1 MILRAGANY
10 VKTITGPVTAFLP
23 AGQPLGTVITV
34 QKADE
39 SDYAITVFGNVKG
52 AYAGLPL
59 LHQSSDALQF
69 KAAADGSWWPVTNDP
84 NLGGGPGSGTQGI
97 QGIPGPAGPPG
108 MQGAQGVKGDPGVQG
123 LTGPPGSAALTPDPT
138 HPGLYYLGA

>member
-1 MILRAGANY
+1 MILRPGANY
-10 VKTITGPVTAFLP
+10 VKTGSGPVTAVLP
-23 AGQPLGTVITV
+23 AGQPVGTVVTV

-84 NLGGGPGSGTQGI
+84 NQSS
-97 QGIPGPAGPPG
+97 A
-108 MQGAQGVKGDPGVQG
+108 
-123 LTGPPGSAALTPDPT
+123 GSAAFIPDT
-138 HPGLYYLGA
+138 AHPGLYILGA

>member
-1 MILRAGANY
+1 VILRAGANY
-10 VKTITGPVTAFLP
+10 VKTLTGPVTAVLP
-23 AGQPLGTVITV
+23 AGQPLGTIITV

-84 NLGGGPGSGTQGI
+84 NQSATT
-97 QGIPGPAGPPG
+97 
-108 MQGAQGVKGDPGVQG
+108 
-123 LTGPPGSAALTPDPT
+123 TGPTAAFTPDT
-138 HPGLYYLGA
+138 AHPGLYYLGA

>member
-1 MILRAGANY
+1 MILRPGANY
-10 VKTITGPVTAFLP
+10 VKTGTGPVTAVLP
-23 AGQPLGTVITV
+23 AGQPVGAIITV

-52 AYAGLPL
+52 SYAGLPL

-84 NLGGGPGSGTQGI
+84 NVGGGPGGSGTQGI
-97 QGIPGPAGPPG
+97 QGAQGIPGPAGPPG
-108 MQGAQGVKGDPGVQG
+108 TPA
-123 LTGPPGSAALTPDPT
+123 AALTPDPA